1 MTLILKKLQQIFLMK
16 LILKNDLINCI
27 TIVKNAGDKDR
38 SIVNYSEASILIL
51 FINNYIENNSLILMT
66 KRKNNLRKHAGQIAF
81 PGGRKE
87 REDKDLKD
95 TVQRETEEEVNI
107 PKENYDIIGNL
118 PKFFTG
124 TGYVVTPFLAIMK
137 QNSDWKS
144 LISPNLN
151 EVEKIFYPKSYYL
164 LSPKFH
170 LREKPPINSSM
181 FMTWKINYNDENI
194 WGLTARVLVTISAG
208 LGLREFPP
216 CDDI

>member
-1 MTLILKKLQQIFLMK
+1 MIKVIS
-16 LILKNDLINCI
+16 KNDLVNCI
-27 TIVKNAGDKDR
+27 SSVKNAGDKDR
-38 SIVNYSEASILIL
+38 SIVNYSEASILVL

-137 QNSDWKS
+137 QNSDWKK

>member
-1 MTLILKKLQQIFLMK
+1 MIKTIS
-16 LILKNDLINCI
+16 KNDLVSCI
-27 TIVKNAGDKDR
+27 TSVKNAGDKDR

-51 FINNYIENNSLILMT
+51 FINNYVENNSLILMT

-87 REDKDLKD
+87 KEDKDLKD

-107 PKENYDIIGNL
+107 SKDNYDIIGKL
-118 PKFFTG
+118 PKFYTG

-137 QNSDWKS
+137 QNSEWES

-170 LREKPPINSSM
+170 MREKPPVNSSM
-181 FMTWKINYNDENI
+181 TMTWKINYNDENI

>member
-1 MTLILKKLQQIFLMK
+1 MIKMIS
-16 LILKNDLINCI
+16 KNDLVNCI
-27 TIVKNAGDKDR
+27 SNVQNAGDKDR

-137 QNSDWKS
+137 QNSNWKS

-194 WGLTARVLVTISAG
+194 WALTARVLVTISAG

>member
-1 MTLILKKLQQIFLMK
+1 MIKTIS
-16 LILKNDLINCI
+16 KNDLVSCI
-27 TIVKNAGDKDR
+27 TNVKNAGDKDR

-51 FINNYIENNSLILMT
+51 FVNNYVENNSLILMT

-107 PKENYDIIGNL
+107 SKDNYDIIGKL
-118 PKFFTG
+118 PKFYTG

-137 QNSDWKS
+137 QNSEWES

-151 EVEKIFYPKSYYL
+151 EAVSYT
-164 LSPKFH
+164 H
-170 LREKPPINSSM
+170 LTLPTKRI
-181 FMTWKINYNDENI
+181 
-194 WGLTARVLVTISAG
+194 V
-208 LGLREFPP
+208 
-216 CDDI
+216 

>member
-1 MTLILKKLQQIFLMK
+1 MIKTISKS
-16 LILKNDLINCI
+16 DLVSCI
-27 TIVKNAGDKDR
+27 TSVKNAGDKDR
-38 SIVNYSEASILIL
+38 SILNYSEASILIL
-51 FINNYIENNSLILMT
+51 FVNNYVENNSLILMT

-107 PKENYDIIGNL
+107 SKDNYDIIGKL
-118 PKFFTG
+118 PKFYTG

-137 QNSDWKS
+137 QNSEWES

-170 LREKPPINSSM
+170 MREKPPINSSM
-181 FMTWKINYNDENI
+181 SMTWKINYNDENI